1 MYSVIVYCIVSQAGC
16 WYYEWLG
23 HIPGAV
29 GTTLSPVLPCHCVW
43 GKYLKGASP
52 ELPHDHGCIHMHNT
66 RTHTITYIHT
76 HTNTHTHTHN
86 MDPHLLVFSNYSYTH
101 FPPIPDVAGIH
112 PIVVVVYCRNSRW
125 SHKGCFSPA
134 PSKERQHGRRGSK
147 GQQSGMTERQNVVSL
162 LHILDSAVCMV
173 D

>member
-1 MYSVIVYCIVSQAGC
+1 MQYVLRHSLLYCFTGWVLILWMTWAHSWSCWHHSFPSSSLSLCVGQVSQR
-16 WYYEWLG
+16 
-23 HIPGAV
+23 
-29 GTTLSPVLPCHCVW
+29 
-43 GKYLKGASP
+43 
-52 ELPHDHGCIHMHNT
+52 CISWVAT
-66 RTHTITYIHT
+66 RPWMHT
-76 HTNTHTHTHN
+76 HAQHENPHNHIQTYTYKHTYTHTHN

-112 PIVVVVYCRNSRW
+112 PIVVVVNCRNSRW

-162 LHILDSAVCMV
+162 LHILDSV
-173 D
+173 